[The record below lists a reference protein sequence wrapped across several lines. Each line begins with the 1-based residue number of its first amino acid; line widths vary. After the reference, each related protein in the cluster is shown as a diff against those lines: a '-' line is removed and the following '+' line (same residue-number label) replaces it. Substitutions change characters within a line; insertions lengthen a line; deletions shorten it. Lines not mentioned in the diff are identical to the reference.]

1 MAYIGMRSPIA
12 AVISSHTDGSA
23 ISYNTGFVVGKA
35 VEASINFDKNDNPDY
50 GDDVIV
56 DNDTGLNGYS
66 GTIDVSMLSADVRAK
81 LLGWDPDASTA
92 TLYSVGDEN
101 APYVGF
107 GFIHVGMYQGVKSY
121 EAYWFHKAQFT
132 QNAINASTKARQIEW
147 NHPQLN
153 FVGMGAYIDSS
164 GNAKFFDWMTFNS
177 ESGALA
183 WLKQK
188 AGNMT

>member
-66 GTIDVSMLSADVRAK
+66 GTMDVSMLSAEVRAK
-81 LLGWDPDASTA
+81 LLGWDPDATTA
-92 TLYSVGDEN
+92 TLC
-101 APYVGF
+101 
-107 GFIHVGMYQGVKSY
+107 
-121 EAYWFHKAQFT
+121 
-132 QNAINASTKARQIEW
+132 
-147 NHPQLN
+147 
-153 FVGMGAYIDSS
+153 SS
-164 GNAKFFDWMTFNS
+164 
-177 ESGALA
+177 EL
-183 WLKQK
+183 
-188 AGNMT
+188 